1 MNQSKMLKTFLT
13 AIFVVFAFAFI
24 SAAQAVVS
32 AVHGTIE
39 KIDSNAK
46 TIVIKTSDGAEH
58 TIHFADR
65 TAVHG
70 VRVSEAAGKDTWH
83 GLTEGTDVVAHYT
96 KAGTEDTAVEIDNVG
111 ENGLKTTSGTITT
124 IDRGAKKLIVRG
136 DDGVDSTYRLTD
148 HAAKDGG
155 KELTTGAEKGTK
167 VTVYYTE
174 AAGKRVAHF
183 FTKG

>member
-1 MNQSKMLKTFLT
+1 MNHSKMLKTFLS
-13 AIFVVFAFAFI
+13 AICVVFAVAFI
-24 SAAQAVVS
+24 AAAQAVVS

-39 KIDSNAK
+39 KIDSEAK
-46 TIVIKTSDGAEH
+46 TMVVKTADGTEH

-65 TAVHG
+65 TAVLG
-70 VRVSEAAGKDTWH
+70 VRASEAAGKDSWH
-83 GLTEGTDVVAHYT
+83 GLTAGIDVVAHYT
-96 KAGTEDTAVEIDNVG
+96 KAGTEETAVEIDNVG
-111 ENGLKTTSGTITT
+111 EHGLKTTSGTITT
-124 IDRGAKKLIVRG
+124 IDRGTKKLIVRG

-155 KELTTGAEKGTK
+155 KDLTAGAEKGAK

-174 AAGKRVAHF
+174 TAGKRIAHF